1 MELVEKLLSSLFPSR
16 CILCRQTVSEF
27 AVNGA
32 VVNKHV
38 EVCSDCFK
46 RLPFNKTCCTSC
58 ALPLAEDINDEV
70 LCGRCIK
77 KPPTFDYCYSL
88 FRYEDKIINL
98 VHQLKFSEKISYARS
113 IGEMLFLRLQAEI
126 QLSKEKPECLLPVP
140 LHKARLRQR
149 GFNQS
154 IEIARVLAK
163 KLAIPIEYDAV
174 MRQRKTTTQ
183 TGLNAKQRQ
192 KNIKGAFC
200 VVGEINYKHVLI
212 IDDVV
217 TTGSTVNEL
226 ARVLKKNKVERVGV
240 LSIARAPI
248 KN

>member
-1 MELVEKLLSSLFPSR
+1 MELAKKLLSNLFPSR
-16 CILCRQTVSEF
+16 CILCRQTVGES
-27 AVNGA
+27 AVNDPL
-32 VVNKHV
+32 VNKHV
-38 EVCSDCFK
+38 EICSDCFK
-46 RLPFNKTCCTSC
+46 SLPHNEPCCMSC
-58 ALPLAEDINDEV
+58 ALPLAEDIKNET

-77 KPPTFDYCYSL
+77 KSPAFDYCYSL

-98 VHQLKFSEKISYARS
+98 VHQLKFAEKISYARS
-113 IGEMLFLRLQAEI
+113 IGEMLFTKLQAEI

-149 GFNQS
+149 GFNRS

-163 KLAIPIEYDAV
+163 KLEIPIEYNAV
-174 MRQRKTTTQ
+174 KRMRKTTTQ
-183 TGLNAKQRQ
+183 TGLNAKQRWQ
-192 KNIKGAFC
+192 NIKGAFR
-200 VVGEINYKHVLI
+200 VVAEINVKHVLI

-248 KN
+248 KS